1 MSQSVEKLEARIA
14 ALEEAF
20 ERVQKLK
27 GIPGPRGAAGPID
40 AASRNAENAV
50 ANAENRV
57 QRRAEERYAQ
67 FASDVKALRDE
78 LREFKAQTLKDALDS
93 HVIPVLQDYHLL
105 DSNTSP
111 TLAADVTAPRS
122 K

>member
-27 GIPGPRGAAGPID
+27 GIPGPRGAAGPIE

-50 ANAENRV
+50 VGAENRFQARV
-57 QRRAEERYAQ
+57 ESKYADFVAEVRALRAEFQ
-67 FASDVKALRDE
+67 S
-78 LREFKAQTLKDALDS
+78 FKDDTLKNALDA
-93 HVIPVLQDYHLL
+93 HVVSILQDYHLL
-105 DSNTSP
+105 DSNASP